1 MTGIPL
7 IRKRNFRWSILSSA
21 ARRIRWLTPLLLD
34 AISRSAFAIAAAF
47 AFFREV
53 YRSWLKLKMH
63 LSILAEGLMWSIKK
77 VKK

>member
-1 MTGIPL
+1 MVYFVISCSQDKVANTI
-7 IRKRNFRWSILSSA
+7 A
-21 ARRIRWLTPLLLD
+21 
-34 AISRSAFAIAAAF
+34 AISRSAFAMAAAV